1 MTTETLLSI
10 NGVSKIYV
18 PRTFLRSR
26 RAEGLIAVDDV
37 TVDLPRGKTL
47 GVVGESGSGKTT
59 LARMTAGIL
68 TPTTGSITI
77 DDTDITRIPR
87 RDLFRRIQY
96 VYQDPYSALNPRNTV
111 GRSIEVPLRF
121 LAREDR
127 ASRQSTVRSL
137 LDQVGLRPEMSERY
151 PHELS
156 GGQRQRVVIARAI
169 AAHAETLVLDEPVS
183 ALDVSVQAQILV
195 LLQELQDEL
204 GLTYFFISHD
214 LAVIDA
220 LSHEVLVMRK
230 GTVVERGF
238 RDDVFTSP
246 QHPYT
251 RALLEATPGQSSRR
265 SSARQRP
272 ASTGISDS
280 TGATS

>member
-1 MTTETLLSI
+1 MTAETLLSI
-10 NGVSKIYV
+10 NGVTKRYT
-18 PRTFLRSR
+18 PRTFFRSR
-26 RAEGLIAVDDV
+26 GTDGFLAVDDV
-37 TVDLPRGKTL
+37 TVDLPRGRTL

-68 TPTTGSITI
+68 EPSAGDITI
-77 DDTDITRIPR
+77 DGTDIAHIPR
-87 RDLFRRIQY
+87 RDLYRRIQY

-121 LAREDR
+121 LASEDR
-127 ASRQSTVRSL
+127 ASRRSTVRSL

-169 AAHAETLVLDEPVS
+169 AAHAEILVLDEPVS

-195 LLQELQDEL
+195 LLQDLQREL

-230 GTVVERGF
+230 GTVVERGLCA
-238 RDDVFTSP
+238 DVFTRP
-246 QHPYT
+246 EHPYT
-251 RALLEATPGQSSRR
+251 RALLKATPGQRDRR
-265 SSARQRP
+265 PSAPHP
-272 ASTGISDS
+272 ASMDISDP